1 MPLGL
6 LAVIVVVGLAAIF
19 AVLYFAGLTRAMEL
33 TEATA
38 RHEFIADN
46 PPLTPESITLAAS
59 RQAALIE
66 AQGLHLLWVMGADV
80 ATHRLLGAIPV
91 ETPAG
96 LSVHIADYAAPRV
109 SLVLTPDETRDWK
122 TRIQEAT

>member
-6 LAVIVVVGLAAIF
+6 LAVIVVVGLVAIF
-19 AVLYFAGLTRAMEL
+19 AVLYVAGLTRAIEL
-33 TEATA
+33 TEASA

-46 PPLTPESITLAAS
+46 PNLTPERITLATS

-66 AQGLHLLWVMGADV
+66 ADGLHLLWVMGADV
-80 ATHRLLGAIPV
+80 ATHRLQGAIPV
-91 ETPAG
+91 ETKTG

-109 SLVLTPDETRDWK
+109 ALTLTPEETRDWK
-122 TRIQEAT
+122 ARIQEAS

>member
-6 LAVIVVVGLAAIF
+6 LAVIVVMGLVAIF

-38 RHEFIADN
+38 RDEFIADN
-46 PPLTPESITLAAS
+46 PSLTPDSITLAAS
-59 RQAALIE
+59 RKAALIE
-66 AQGLHLLWVMGADV
+66 AQGLHLLWVMGTDV
-80 ATHRLLGAIPV
+80 ASHRLAGAIPV
-91 ETPAG
+91 ETKTG

-109 SLVLTPDETRDWK
+109 ALTLTPEEARDWK
-122 TRIQEAT
+122 ARITEAT